1 MVRASVIH
9 PKTFLSDLLI
19 NLGEAP
25 VASPTADEVRTSAS
39 DLSPRIIAAGRRVSK
54 RRRIRQSQREELLP
68 VYDQRPCRWIDP
80 NRHLFNLSLVTTA
93 DGAAA
98 SEAESR
104 ASRGVH
110 GWRTSEGTRA
120 AGRRCCAVA
129 VRVDAFKSQL

>member
-1 MVRASVIH
+1 MAFVTAPLCGRH
-9 PKTFLSDLLI
+9 PEAERSLGSADGSPDLRCFLI
-19 NLGEAP
+19 AFPLGESARNSGE
-25 VASPTADEVRTSAS
+25 AADKLCRCATAHFVDTSA
-39 DLSPRIIAAGRRVSK
+39 L
-54 RRRIRQSQREELLP
+54 
-68 VYDQRPCRWIDP
+68 YDQRPCRWTDP
-80 NRHLFNLSLVTTA
+80 NRHLVNLPLVTTA

-120 AGRRCCAVA
+120 AGRRSCAVA